1 LVDLSRGGRYNVG
14 ENQPVKSVIL
24 YPEIHTKSH
33 TAAFEGSEHMD
44 QKALMDFFRSLDRS
58 LFLDD
63 EYKTSAGIDAPLP
76 IGCGQTISQPS
87 LVVEMT
93 RLLDP
98 DKDSKVL
105 EIGTGS
111 GYQTAFL
118 AEFSGE
124 VYTVELI
131 REFTEKAQSRFKEL
145 GYDNVFFK
153 AGDGSEGWP
162 EHAPFDRIIVT
173 AAAGTMPGALI
184 KQLGSG
190 GRMVVPVG
198 NPGFQVLKLVLK
210 DSDGMVSVRDIEMV
224 RFVEMKGRYGWK

>member
-1 LVDLSRGGRYNVG
+1 MKGVS
-14 ENQPVKSVIL
+14 
-24 YPEIHTKSH
+24 
-33 TAAFEGSEHMD
+33 FMD
-44 QKALMDFFRSLDRS
+44 QKALMDFFSSLDRS

-98 DKDSKVL
+98 CKDSRVL

-111 GYQTAFL
+111 GYQTAYL
-118 AEFSGE
+118 ARFSGE
-124 VYTVELI
+124 VYTIERI
-131 REFTEKAQSRFKEL
+131 REFTEKAKLRLEEL
-145 GYDNVFFK
+145 GYNNVFFK
-153 AGDGSEGWP
+153 TGDGSEGWP

-173 AAAGTMPGALI
+173 AAAGTMPDALI

-210 DSDGMVSVRDIEMV
+210 DSDGMASVHDIEMV
-224 RFVEMKGRYGWK
+224 RFVELKGRYGWK